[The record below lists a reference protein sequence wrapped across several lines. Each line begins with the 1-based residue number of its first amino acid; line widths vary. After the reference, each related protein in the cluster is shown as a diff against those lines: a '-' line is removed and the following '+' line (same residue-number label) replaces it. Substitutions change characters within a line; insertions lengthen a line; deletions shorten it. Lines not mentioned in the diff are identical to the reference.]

1 MARVSGR
8 WVSLSTNRRMITEL
22 MSACR
27 GMPIISIERTMALGD
42 VVAAREALPE
52 PPPWVA
58 LFAKAYAIVAERRP
72 ELRRSY
78 LPFPW
83 PHFYEADETICSIAI
98 ERNDEPGATRF
109 VAGLCEAGLAE
120 PAIYFGLF
128 RSPNRQ
134 PIAQLQHAIREW
146 LAKPVEEVSEFR
158 QMLQFMRVPRP
169 LRKLLWWYAVK
180 ASGRMRTKHF
190 GTLGISTTAAA
201 GATCLNLIAPTT
213 ATLNCGLFQPDGT
226 LAVRLHFDHRVF
238 DGMPAAL
245 ALLEMERAL
254 TGSILS
260 ELRTMAGTSNRI
272 GVRNVDVVVR

>member
-27 GMPIISIERTMALGD
+27 GMPIISIERTMALAD
-42 VVAAREALPE
+42 VVAAREALLE

-98 ERNDEPGATRF
+98 ERNDAT
-109 VAGLCEAGLAE
+109 E
-120 PAIYFGLF
+120 PAIYFGLY

-134 PIAQLQHAIREW
+134 PISQLQHAIRGW
-146 LAKPVEEVSEFR
+146 LAKPVKEVSEFR

-169 LRKLLWWYAVK
+169 LRKLLWWFAVK
-180 ASGRMRTKHF
+180 VSGRMRTKHF
-190 GTLGISTTAAA
+190 GTCGISTTAGA

-238 DGMPAAL
+238 DGMPAAR
-245 ALLEMERAL
+245 ALLEMEHAL
-254 TGSILS
+254 KGSILS